1 MKALIKV
8 SAVLAVSLFATAP
21 AFADG
26 FKDCT
31 KLEKAK
37 WKPAS
42 EAEAKAKELGYEVRR
57 SKVEGSCYEVYGV
70 KEGKLYEL
78 FYSPEDLSLKKT
90 IAKLRPLNPE
100 VYACSSR
107 SQRRT
112 TRQQPFRPIKMRRTR
127 SRCGTGRCARFT
139 GRLPSSCC
147 WRGSRPA
154 NPTACTASR
163 ATPSSC

>member
-42 EAEAKAKELGYEVRR
+42 EAEAKARELGYEVRR
-57 SKVEGSCYEVYGV
+57 SKVEGSCYEVYVV

-90 IAKLRPLNPE
+90 IAKN
-100 VYACSSR
+100 
-107 SQRRT
+107 
-112 TRQQPFRPIKMRRTR
+112 
-127 SRCGTGRCARFT
+127 
-139 GRLPSSCC
+139 
-147 WRGSRPA
+147 
-154 NPTACTASR
+154 
-163 ATPSSC
+163 